1 MSSIKDNIKRFTM
14 NSPGATQNI
23 SKKDQIIHDTKSVI
37 KSFGL
42 VFGDIGTSPI
52 YTLTVIFLLLKP
64 TYDNVIGVLSL
75 IVWTLIILVSIEYG
89 WLAMSLGEKGEGG
102 TIVLR
107 SILLRYIRKSRNA
120 VFITILTFV
129 GISLLVGDGVITP
142 AISILS
148 AVEGILLVP
157 GFKETKQITLIIIAS
172 IIALLLFIFQ
182 KKGTEKVAGAF
193 GPIMFIWFL
202 ALGIS
207 GVISIIHT
215 PSVLKAVNP
224 YYAFKFF
231 YENGLAGFFVLSE
244 VILCA
249 TGGEALYA
257 DMGHLGR
264 KPIIRAWYFV
274 FIALLLNYLGQGAF
288 VINQPGSAW
297 NVLFGMIMY
306 ESTLCYIPFLIL
318 SIVATTIASQALIS
332 GMFSIFYQGIN
343 TRLMPM
349 FKVEYTSTEMRS
361 QIYIGFVNW
370 FLLVSVLFIIFLFK
384 ESNKLAVAYGLAV
397 TGTMTLTGIMMTMI
411 FFLRKEKI
419 KTLIAFFVTI
429 ADLAFLIS
437 NTYKLPNGGYWSLI
451 IAAIPLS
458 IILIYT
464 GGQRKLYRTIHPLKL
479 DTFLFSYNQVYKE
492 LNKIKGTALFFAR
505 GVKQIPSYIVHTMF
519 MNNIIYEDNI
529 IVSIVTTDQ
538 PFGINGFFKEALAD
552 GLRHFEI
559 QMGYMEVVDVEKIL
573 KKADINEKSIF
584 YGLEEIATHH
594 FIWKLFSIFKKLA
607 PPFVQFHDLPSNKL
621 HGVVT
626 RIEL

>member
-1 MSSIKDNIKRFTM
+1 METDTSAPTSRRRQRFA
-14 NSPGATQNI
+14 GELRAI
-23 SKKDQIIHDTKSVI
+23 I
-37 KSFGL
+37 KSLGL

-64 TYDNVIGVLSL
+64 TSNNVIGVLSL
-75 IVWTLIILVSIEYG
+75 VVWTLIILVTVEYA

-107 SILLRYIRKSRNA
+107 GILIRLLKTGRGA

-148 AVEGILLVP
+148 AVEGILLIP
-157 GFKETKQITLIIIAS
+157 GLQHTKQMILIFIAGG
-172 IIALLLFIFQ
+172 IAILLFAVQ

-193 GPIMFIWFL
+193 GPLMLLWFIAL
-202 ALGIS
+202 AVSGI
-207 GVISIIHT
+207 ISFIKV
-215 PSVLKAVNP
+215 PSVWKAINP
-224 YYAFKFF
+224 YYAARFL

-274 FIALLLNYLGQGAF
+274 FVALLLNYLGQGAF
-288 VINQPGSAW
+288 ILSNKGHSS
-297 NVLFGMIMY
+297 NILFGMIFN
-306 ESTLCYIPFLIL
+306 ESFLLYIPFLIL
-318 SIVATTIASQALIS
+318 SIIATIIASQAMIS
-332 GMFSIFYQGIN
+332 GMFSVVYQGIN

-370 FLLVSVLFIIFLFK
+370 FLLVSVLFIMFQFR
-384 ESNKLAVAYGLAV
+384 ESNRLAAAYGLAV
-397 TGTMTLTGIMMTMI
+397 TGTMTLTGLMMTAI
-411 FFLRKEKI
+411 FYFRNEWFRAC
-419 KTLIAFFVTI
+419 IAFLVTLVDI
-429 ADLAFLIS
+429 AFLLS
-437 NTYKLPNGGYWSLI
+437 NMYKIPHGGYWSLI
-451 IAAIPLS
+451 IAAIPFA
-458 IILIYT
+458 IILVYT
-464 GGQRKLYRTIHPLKL
+464 GGQRKLYRTIRPLKL
-479 DTFLFSYNQVYKE
+479 DIFLHSYNEVYRD

-505 GVKQIPSYIVHTMF
+505 DASRIPAYVVHTMF

-529 IVSIVTTDQ
+529 LVSVVTLDE
-538 PFGINGFFKEALAD
+538 PFGVKSYFKGELAP
-552 GLRHFEI
+552 GLRAFEI
-559 QMGYMEVVDVEKIL
+559 SMGYMEVVDIEQLL
-573 KKADINEKSIF
+573 KKAGINEKGIF
-584 YGLEEIATHH
+584 YGLEEISTRNI
-594 FIWKLFSIFKKLA
+594 FWKIFSMMKRLA
-607 PPFVQFHDLPSNKL
+607 PPFVHFHDLPPNKL